1 MMLPKYSIIIPAHN
15 AEDCLGRCLDS
26 VVSQKY
32 RNWELLVVCD
42 ACTDKTADVVRKY
55 GEKPIIV
62 DHQRDGLAR
71 NAGLDAARGEWVL
84 FLDADDWWL
93 HEYVL
98 TQLDNTLNPAWDI
111 LFFSFIWKGQG
122 YFSQDQHRHYVA
134 VCNKCWRREF
144 IGDTRFTDVYG
155 VSDMYFD
162 RDMLAKNPK
171 CAYWDMPF
179 YYYNYLHEGS
189 INWKR
194 VMGEQQ

>member
-111 LFFSFIWKGQG
+111 LFFSFIWKG
-122 YFSQDQHRHYVA
+122 HIYV
-134 VCNKCWRREF
+134 
-144 IGDTRFTDVYG
+144 
-155 VSDMYFD
+155 
-162 RDMLAKNPK
+162 
-171 CAYWDMPF
+171 
-179 YYYNYLHEGS
+179 
-189 INWKR
+189 
-194 VMGEQQ
+194 

>member
-42 ACTDKTADVVRKY
+42 ACTDGTADVVRKY

-62 DHQRDGLAR
+62 NHQRDGLAR
-71 NAGLDAARGEWVL
+71 NAGLDAVRGEWVL

-98 TQLDNTLNPAWDI
+98 TQLDNVLNPAWDI

-122 YFSQDQHRHYVA
+122 YFSQDWDRHYVA
-134 VCNKCWRREF
+134 VWNKCWRREF
-144 IGDTRFTDVYG
+144 IGNTRFNDVYG

-162 RDMLAKNPK
+162 RAMMAKKPK

-179 YYYNYLHEGS
+179 YYYNYLYEGS

-194 VMGEQQ
+194 VMGENA

>member
-1 MMLPKYSIIIPAHN
+1 MIPKYSIIIPAHN

-42 ACTDKTADVVRKY
+42 ACTDGTADVVRKY

-62 DHQRDGLAR
+62 NHQRDGLAR

-98 TQLDNTLNPAWDI
+98 TQLDSALNPAWDI

-122 YFSQDQHRHYVA
+122 YFSQDQYRHYVA
-134 VCNKCWRREF
+134 VWNKSWRREF
-144 IGDTRFTDVYG
+144 IGDTRFNDVYG

-162 RDMLAKNPK
+162 KAMMAKNPK

-179 YYYNYLHEGS
+179 YYYNYLYEGS

-194 VMGEQQ
+194 VVGKQ

>member
-1 MMLPKYSIIIPAHN
+1 MIPKYSIIIPAHN
-15 AEDCLGRCLDS
+15 AEDCLSRCLDS

-42 ACTDKTADVVRKY
+42 ACTDGTADVVRKY

-62 DHQRDGLAR
+62 DYQRDGLAR

-84 FLDADDWWL
+84 FLDADDWWM

-98 TQLDNTLNPAWDI
+98 TQLDGVLNPLWDI

-122 YFSQDQHRHYVA
+122 YFSQDPHRHYFA
-134 VCNKCWRREF
+134 VWNKCWRREF

-162 RDMLAKNPK
+162 KAMMAKNPS

-194 VMGEQQ
+194 VMGEQ